1 MNGLFYQEFHRSER
15 ENIMDNILKV
25 IKNMKN
31 LNELYGVESM
41 HYPYYHTTF
50 RVETL
55 SEFMDIIAG
64 FGKTLR
70 NDIIYKMFYRGMS
83 NESWSPIPS
92 LARNRKFEL
101 NEKELIHEFKY
112 RCPENFFNLNTNFEL
127 LADMQHYG
135 LPTRLLDFTENP
147 LIALYFA
154 CKDLKRNN
162 GRVLCLCSFECPD
175 LKQYAKILCD
185 IACDGDINEEID
197 LYTQKYN
204 ISSVS
209 FINEMCLDNSYVL
222 IKPPYW
228 NERQKR
234 QRSVFLVFNNLLRD
248 VYGQAIYYDYNF
260 DIKKNVRSSIEKHED
275 LIKIYQNSP
284 WEPNRDFT
292 EKNPMKKPLSFI
304 VNKESW
310 ELMKGCYGKNNEHIM
325 GENCTN
331 RFRLVQQLETLNE
344 DELEKSFC
352 SIIIPANCKKNIL
365 FELSLIGINESFVY
379 PEKEYIANDIKN
391 NIK

>member
-1 MNGLFYQEFHRSER
+1 M
-15 ENIMDNILKV
+15 
-25 IKNMKN
+25 
-31 LNELYGVESM
+31 
-41 HYPYYHTTF
+41 
-50 RVETL
+50 
-55 SEFMDIIAG
+55 
-64 FGKTLR
+64 
-70 NDIIYKMFYRGMS
+70 
-83 NESWSPIPS
+83 
-92 LARNRKFEL
+92 
-101 NEKELIHEFKY
+101 
-112 RCPENFFNLNTNFEL
+112 
-127 LADMQHYG
+127 
-135 LPTRLLDFTENP
+135 
-147 LIALYFA
+147 
-154 CKDLKRNN
+154 
-162 GRVLCLCSFECPD
+162 
-175 LKQYAKILCD
+175 KQYAKILCD
-185 IACDGDINEEID
+185 IACDGDINEKID

-204 ISSVS
+204 MSSVS

-234 QRSVFLVFNNLLRD
+234 QRSVFLVFNNLLSD
-248 VYGQAIYYDYNF
+248 AYGQAIYYDYNF

-310 ELMKGCYGKNNEHIM
+310 ELMKGCYGKNDKHIM
-325 GENCTN
+325 DENCTN